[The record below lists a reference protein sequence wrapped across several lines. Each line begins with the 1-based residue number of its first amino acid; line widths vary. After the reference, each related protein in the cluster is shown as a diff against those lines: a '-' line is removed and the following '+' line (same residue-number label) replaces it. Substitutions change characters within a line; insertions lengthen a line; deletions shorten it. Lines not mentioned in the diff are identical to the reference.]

1 MYGSTCQ
8 SHQLYDQKG
17 RPQKLAVSHG
27 RYLGLRIGK
36 GSNCMSCDNLHVTYL
51 SKGSNMSMAEVVYSR
66 EKKQSCKT
74 DTANGWLAVT
84 VGGLWL
90 YYSFCDVHICE

>member
-1 MYGSTCQ
+1 
-8 SHQLYDQKG
+8 
-17 RPQKLAVSHG
+17 
-27 RYLGLRIGK
+27 
-36 GSNCMSCDNLHVTYL
+36 
-51 SKGSNMSMAEVVYSR
+51 MSMAEVVYSR